1 VVGCWHGCL
10 SGASCRLAYGPA
22 DATATPALVQ
32 SRLGFTSLVP
42 AHPGS
47 PGQRA
52 VKWVCVCVLPQ
63 VEYYTCVCRCAAQ
76 VRKSS
81 LSQVLNAEAYMLFYK
96 KGVGL
101 AKMSQDDGCSVRTL
115 SASGKLCDSATSRA
129 RFKGRVPGLPATEGL
144 PPNH

>member
-1 VVGCWHGCL
+1 
-10 SGASCRLAYGPA
+10 
-22 DATATPALVQ
+22 
-32 SRLGFTSLVP
+32 
-42 AHPGS
+42 
-47 PGQRA
+47 
-52 VKWVCVCVLPQ
+52 VCVLPQ

-101 AKMSQDDGCSVRTL
+101 AKMSQDDGYSVRTL

-129 RFKGRVPGLPATEGL
+129 RFKGRVPGLPATESL
-144 PPNH
+144 PPNR